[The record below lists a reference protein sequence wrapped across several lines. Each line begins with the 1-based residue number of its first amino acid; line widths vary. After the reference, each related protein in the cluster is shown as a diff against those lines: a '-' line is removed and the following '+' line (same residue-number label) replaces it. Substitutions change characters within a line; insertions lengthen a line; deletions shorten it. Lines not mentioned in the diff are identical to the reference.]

1 MFARGRRIIKAAWSG
16 QATHAVAGQLERV
29 VRPRRRRAAHSVA
42 GRRGRNA
49 AAKRRGQCPGRRAL
63 LNREALA
70 NANRSAN
77 NIAQWSAEV
86 EVHLRGLTFE
96 LS

>member
-29 VRPRRRRAAHSVA
+29 VRPRRGRAANDDA
-42 GRRGRNA
+42 GRRDKSA
-49 AAKRRGQCPGRRAL
+49 TAKRRGTCSGRRAPL
-63 LNREALA
+63 RGKALA
-70 NANRSAN
+70 CANLSAN
-77 NIAQWSAEV
+77 QVARESAEV